1 MMDCIR
7 FRGREKRINLPQE
20 IGMKYYQFGILL
32 LEDATGARVDAIAH
46 KCSNDAEQINLV
58 ILKEWIGG
66 QGAKPVNWTTLVEVL
81 KDIGLTVLAG
91 EIAAVKCPGQAN

>member
-66 QGAKPVNWTTLVEVL
+66 RGAKPVNWPTLVEVL